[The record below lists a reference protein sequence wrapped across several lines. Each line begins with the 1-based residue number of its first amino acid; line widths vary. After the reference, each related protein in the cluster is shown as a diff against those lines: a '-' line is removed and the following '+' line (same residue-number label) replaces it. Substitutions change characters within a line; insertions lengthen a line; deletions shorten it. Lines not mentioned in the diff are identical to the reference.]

1 MFAGANHQKMIL
13 RLKHQKKKKRTERV
27 TNFKRERENTPKI
40 MSCGYHRD
48 LAKMS

>member
-13 RLKHQKKKKRTERV
+13 RLEHQKKGTERV

-40 MSCGYHRD
+40 MSCEYHRD